1 MEEVEMTVKELI
13 DDLKKMPD
21 DAPVLECSEVPREPR
36 PIEYSRVFEIE
47 TIEMARF
54 ESQCASDYYLVASEL
69 TEERRKEAE
78 EVLVCAV
85 IE

>member
-1 MEEVEMTVKELI
+1 
-13 DDLKKMPD
+13 
-21 DAPVLECSEVPREPR
+21 
-36 PIEYSRVFEIE
+36 
-47 TIEMARF
+47 MARF